1 MTPSAFAHDGAFWRK
16 LARLGASRM
25 PLWWMRY
32 TPPFFGLAAAA
43 LVPEARRAVVRNL
56 HHLRG
61 PASPWRDAKELA
73 ETFATYACCLS
84 ETLAYGSKNAAWPE
98 LTIVNKE
105 HVTNALADGKGAIM
119 ATAHTAGWDVAGP
132 VFGHD
137 HHVALIL
144 VMERERSHEARS
156 LQDAVRAA
164 GGLSFVHVGDDPL
177 ASLPLLR
184 HLRQGAVVAMQMDR
198 VPSSMRARE
207 VTLLG
212 RPARVPEGILCLSAV
227 TGAPIVPM
235 FSARLGFR
243 RYVMEVSPPI
253 RVPRRADDA
262 LLAAAAQR
270 LADAMGNFLS
280 RRPTQ
285 WFHFQTTQP
294 ASGRPWR
301 GFPHT

>member
-1 MTPSAFAHDGAFWRK
+1 
-16 LARLGASRM
+16 M

-32 TPPFFGLAAAA
+32 SPPFFGLAAAA
-43 LVPEARRAVVRNL
+43 LVPEARRTVVENL
-56 HHLRG
+56 RHLRG

-73 ETFATYACCLS
+73 ETFTTYACCLS

-98 LTIVNKE
+98 LIISNRQ
-105 HVTNALADGKGAIM
+105 HMTNALADGKGAIM

-137 HHVALIL
+137 HHVELVL

-156 LQDAVRAA
+156 VQDGVRAA

-184 HLRQGAVVAMQMDR
+184 HLRRGAVVAMQMDR
-198 VPSSMRARE
+198 VPLSMRARE

-212 RPARVPEGILCLSAV
+212 RPARVPEGILCLAQV
-227 TGAPIVPM
+227 TGAPIVPT

-243 RYVMEVSPPI
+243 RYLMEVSPPI
-253 RVPRRADDA
+253 RVPRRASDA
-262 LLAAAAQR
+262 VLGAAAQR
-270 LADAMGNFLS
+270 LADAMGDFLS

-285 WFHFQTTQP
+285 WFHFRP
-294 ASGRPWR
+294 APPPSARSSR
-301 GFPHT
+301 GFPRF